1 MNYIP
6 IFIMLSFVLILLS
19 GIPIAIAMIIASMI
33 FLLIKGGGMSTLL
46 IPFSRLTIGFSFT
59 LLAIFLFV
67 QLGILVDKSKMGDHI
82 LNFLRIIFRNIKG
95 RTAVIMILTC
105 AAFGPLTGSA
115 VGTGTAVG
123 TALCP
128 QMEKMGYDKN
138 YSGILLGFSAL
149 LGTLIPPSISG
160 LVYAVIVGLPVL
172 GVWMA
177 TLGAGLIY
185 LVALLLVN
193 SIICNKRKYESSP
206 SSIGINKNIS
216 INEVFKT
223 FLRALPALFIPLAIL
238 GSIYGGI
245 ATPTEAGS
253 MGVIITILVI
263 IFFNKIYK
271 NSLSLKFFTEIIY
284 QTSYQTAII
293 MFLICAS
300 FSLSYVLTSTGVIK
314 SIADIVIRTSNNK
327 YVAVFLVE
335 ALLIIL
341 GCFMDD
347 APIMILL
354 APLASTILI
363 PMGFHPYH
371 LAGIFVYTCIVGLVT
386 PPVGTSLYAAAAV
399 SKINVTD
406 CMKEILI
413 FFIPAV
419 IVLVII
425 TFFPAIT
432 LFFPKLLKLM

>member
-1 MNYIP
+1 MNYLP
-6 IFIMLSFVLILLS
+6 IFMMLLFLLILLS
-19 GIPIAIAMIIASMI
+19 GIPIAIVMIITSVI
-33 FLLIKGGGMSTLL
+33 FLLINGGGMPALA

-59 LLAIFLFV
+59 LLAIFLFI
-67 QLGILVDKSKMGDHI
+67 QLGILVNESKMGDHI
-82 LNFLRIIFRNIKG
+82 LNFLRVIFRNIKG

-115 VGTGTAVG
+115 VGTATAVG
-123 TALCP
+123 AALCP
-128 QMEKMGYDKN
+128 QMKKNGYDKN
-138 YSGILLGFSAL
+138 YSGTLLGFSAL

-160 LVYAVIVGLPVL
+160 LVYAIIVGLPVL

-185 LVALLLVN
+185 LVTLLLVN
-193 SIICNKRKYESSP
+193 FIICNKRKYESSP
-206 SSIGINKNIS
+206 IGVNKNIS
-216 INEVFKT
+216 INEAFKT
-223 FLRALPALFIPLAIL
+223 FLIALPALFIPIAIL

-245 ATPTEAGS
+245 ATPTESGS
-253 MGVIITILVI
+253 LGVLAIILVI
-263 IFFNKIYK
+263 LFFNKLYK

-284 QTSYQTAII
+284 KAAYQTAII

-300 FSLSYVLTSTGVIK
+300 FALSYVLTSTGTIK
-314 SIADIVIRTSNNK
+314 SIADIIVRTSSGNK
-327 YVAVFLVE
+327 YVAILLVE

-341 GCFMDD
+341 GCFLDD

-371 LAGIFVYTCIVGLVT
+371 LAGIFVFTCVVGLVT
-386 PPVGTSLYAAAAV
+386 PPVGTVLYSAAAI
-399 SKINVTD
+399 SKMNVID
-406 CMKEILI
+406 SLKEIMT
-413 FFIPAV
+413 FFIPALT
-419 IVLVII
+419 VLLII